1 MRWERKNRL
10 STFTSNAPPGARRQ
24 KEPIMTT
31 ENIFSAVLTLSMM
44 AGGAV
49 AFGSDLGQTR
59 APATA
64 AVTMPTVTVVG
75 HCGATSIA
83 AAEQVT
89 LPTVTIVGRRTAPS
103 TVAVAEQV
111 TMPTVTVVGHRVAPT
126 AVAVET
132 ESVEQRVQ

>member
-1 MRWERKNRL
+1 
-10 STFTSNAPPGARRQ
+10 
-24 KEPIMTT
+24 MTT

-49 AFGSDLGQTR
+49 AFGTELGQTR

-75 HCGATSIA
+75 HCGATSVA
-83 AAEQVT
+83 AAESVT

-111 TMPTVTVVGHRVAPT
+111 TMPTVTVVGHRATPT
-126 AVAVET
+126 DVAVET